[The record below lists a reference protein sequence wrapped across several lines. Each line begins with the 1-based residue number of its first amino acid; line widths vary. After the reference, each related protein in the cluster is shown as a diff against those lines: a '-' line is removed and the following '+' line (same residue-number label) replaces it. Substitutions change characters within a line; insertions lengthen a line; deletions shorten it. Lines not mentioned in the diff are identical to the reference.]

1 MHTRRMKTKADL
13 VRTIAFETGQTQKAV
28 LEIVDALLNNVKKE
42 LSYGYRV
49 QLIDFGTFEVR
60 ERAKRMGRNPQTG
73 ESMEYKPSKNVGFK
87 AGKALK
93 EAVR

>member
-1 MHTRRMKTKADL
+1 MAGRMKTKADL
-13 VRTIAFETGQTQKAV
+13 VREIARKSPYTQKVV
-28 LEIVDALLNNVKKE
+28 LEIVDALLDNVKEE
-42 LSYGYRV
+42 LANGYRV

-73 ESMEYKPSKNVGFK
+73 EPMECQPSRNVGFK

-93 EAVR
+93 EAIR